1 LLSTTTIEIA
11 NVLVIG
17 YSLMPR
23 QSSSPVWEHSQRLLL
38 LCSSTQEADNTKEI
52 KSMATW
58 DNILTQRDKE
68 VFALSGYGKRAG
80 FGQRPAV
87 LVIDVNYNFVGDKPE
102 PILESVKRFRNSCG
116 EEGWQ
121 GVQRIREL
129 LSEARKKH
137 LPTFYTTG
145 HDDRT
150 NTVAFGRWQAK
161 NSRSTEDM
169 TEEWDKGNHI
179 VEEIAPQQG
188 DIVVRKQKPSAFFGT
203 PLISMLNEVHAD
215 SVLLTGTT
223 TSGCVRASVIDAF
236 SYNLKVSVIEDCVF
250 DRGQASHKINLFDM
264 AMKYADVISLK
275 EAIEYVRGLPDN
287 LYAPAL

>member
-1 LLSTTTIEIA
+1 
-11 NVLVIG
+11 
-17 YSLMPR
+17 
-23 QSSSPVWEHSQRLLL
+23 
-38 LCSSTQEADNTKEI
+38 
-52 KSMATW
+52 MATW
-58 DNILTQRDKE
+58 DDILTPRDKE

-80 FGQRPAV
+80 FGQRPAM

-102 PILESVKRFRNSCG
+102 PILDSVKRFRNSCG
-116 EEGWQ
+116 EEGWE
-121 GVQRIREL
+121 GVHRIREL

-150 NTVAFGRWQAK
+150 NSVAFGRWQAK
-161 NSRSTEDM
+161 NSRSIEDM
-169 TEEWDKGNHI
+169 TEEWDKSNHI
-179 VEEIAPQQG
+179 VEEIAPQRG

-215 SVLLTGTT
+215 SVLVTGTT

-236 SYNLKVSVIEDCVF
+236 SYNLKVSVIEECVF

-275 EAIEYVRGLPDN
+275 EATEYIRSLPDN